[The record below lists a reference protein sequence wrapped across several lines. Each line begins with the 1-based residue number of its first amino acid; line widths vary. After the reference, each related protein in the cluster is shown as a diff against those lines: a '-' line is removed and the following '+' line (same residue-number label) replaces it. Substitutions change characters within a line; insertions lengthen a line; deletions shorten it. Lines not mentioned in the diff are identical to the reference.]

1 MCHINNQLKIKIM
14 NFEQLNAL
22 ITSLETNKKANK
34 ELIEFYVN
42 KRKAILAN
50 AFNSAFKTN

>member
-1 MCHINNQLKIKIM
+1 M
-14 NFEQLNAL
+14 NFEQLNTL
-22 ITSLETNKKANK
+22 IASLETNKKANK